1 MSRIAWLLIL
11 AVVVRLFT
19 SLYAR
24 DIIDIYNYRR
34 VAEIIHQFGIFG
46 LYTHTPGIY
55 PYPPVWVGFEVA
67 ALWLHQQNI
76 LPFSLAIR
84 LPIIIAD
91 VGIVAIIW
99 KYVHT
104 LSHNSRR
111 ALLAATLYALNPVS
125 IIISCWHGQFDA
137 LPVFGAALA
146 ILLAEHHWRRAAGAL
161 SIGIALKSFPVLLLP
176 VFARLQR
183 PLSQQIRFSLYVILP
198 VLLLLLPFLIFD
210 AAAVIRE
217 LFGYRG
223 HALLGVMVPVR
234 TMYVPLTGER
244 FPVDTTLQVISL
256 SAYGFLGLYGWAVW
270 YMSRVR
276 ITLPMQATI
285 IFLLFYVVYA
295 GISPQ
300 YLLWVLPFMIM
311 ATADQRWYV
320 ILYTVVSTL
329 ALLGLYLYAA
339 ADMFPFTL
347 DTLPGFTRFAYGLFG
362 SLWWGCCL
370 LLLIVLARRAV
381 VSLSLCTPDER
392 GGSVRQKLE
401 N

>member
-1 MSRIAWLLIL
+1 MSRIVWLLIL
-11 AVVVRLFT
+11 AGIVRLCV
-19 SLYAR
+19 SLSAR
-24 DIIDIYNYRR
+24 DIIDIYNYQQ

-46 LYTHTPGIY
+46 LYTHTPTIY
-55 PYPPVWVGFEVA
+55 PYPPVWVGLEMT
-67 ALWLHQQNI
+67 ALWLHRQGV

-91 VGIVAIIW
+91 VAMVAVIW
-99 KYVHT
+99 RYVQRHT
-104 LSHNSRR
+104 QFPQR
-111 ALLAATLYALNPVS
+111 ALLAAALYALNPVS

-137 LPVFGAALA
+137 LPLCAVALA
-146 ILLAEHHWRRAAGAL
+146 MLFTEHHWQRAAGAL

-176 VFARLQR
+176 MFARRQ
-183 PLSQQIRFSLYVILP
+183 PSLSRQIRFIFYAILP
-198 VLLLLLPFLIFD
+198 VLFLLIPFLLAD

-223 HALLGVMVPVR
+223 HALLGVMVPIR
-234 TMYVPLTGER
+234 TIYVPLTGER
-244 FPVDTTLQVISL
+244 FPVDITMQVISL

-276 ITLPMQATI
+276 VTLPMQATI

-311 ATADQRWYV
+311 ATADQRWFV
-320 ILYTVVSTL
+320 ILYSIVSTL
-329 ALLGLYLYAA
+329 ALFGLYLYAT

-347 DTLPGFTRFAYGLFG
+347 DALPGFTRFAYGLFG

-370 LLLIVLARRAV
+370 LLLIVLARHAV
-381 VSLSLCTPDER
+381 TSLPL
-392 GGSVRQKLE
+392 GASVARQFEHLSE
-401 N
+401 